1 MFPKLWHGDGVWGSV
16 LGAFV
21 QGARVLVPG
30 EGIVETSVRIE
41 GDKIAAVGADAA
53 PGDRIVDAESLLLL
67 PGIVDLHG
75 DAFERQI
82 MPRPGVHFP
91 MQVAFADTDR
101 QLIANGITTAY
112 HAVTFSWEPGLRG
125 RDTVVAIVDGLDKA
139 RPCLLADSRFHLRFE
154 LYNLDVADEVA
165 DWMQRG
171 RVDLLAFNEH
181 MAPILRKA
189 DRGEP
194 LGTYTGRTGLSEEAF
209 LALVRGLEART
220 DEVAPTVGRLAEIAR
235 ANNIPMASHDDRT
248 ADERRHFNALGCDIA
263 EFPLTLEAAE
273 ESRRLCNT
281 AIFGAPNVVRG
292 GSHMKDG
299 GIRAA
304 DEVRAGRCST
314 LVSDYYY
321 PALPQ
326 APFILADAGD
336 APLADAWNLV
346 SRNPARAA
354 GLDDRGEI
362 AVGKRADFL
371 LVAPPDGGRAIV
383 KATFCGGKPVMIS
396 DWI

>member
-1 MFPKLWHGDGVWGSV
+1 M
-16 LGAFV
+16 GAV
-21 QGARVLVPG
+21 IQGARVLVPG
-30 EGIVETSVRIE
+30 EGLVETSVRIE
-41 GDKIAAVGADAA
+41 GETIAAVGVDAG
-53 PGDRIVDAESLLLL
+53 PRDRIVEAAGLLLL

-101 QLIANGITTAY
+101 QLISNGITTAY
-112 HAVTFSWEPGLRG
+112 HAVTYSWEPGLRG
-125 RDTVVAIVDGLDKA
+125 RDTVIAILDGLEET
-139 RPCLLADSRFHLRFE
+139 RPRLLADSRFHLRYE
-154 LYNLDVADEVA
+154 LYNLDVADEVV
-165 DWMQRG
+165 DWMQCG

-194 LGTYTGRTGLSEEAF
+194 LGTYTGRTGLSEDAF
-209 LALVRGLEART
+209 LALVRGLDART
-220 DEVAPTVGRLAEIAR
+220 DEVAPTVGRLAEIAK
-235 ANNIPMASHDDRT
+235 ANGIPMASHDDRT
-248 ADERRHFNALGCDIA
+248 PDERRHFNALGCGIA
-263 EFPLTLEAAE
+263 EFPLTLDAAE
-273 ESRRLCNT
+273 ESRKLGNT
-281 AIFGAPNVVRG
+281 AIFGAPNVLRG

-326 APFILADAGD
+326 APFILAAAGD
-336 APLADAWNLV
+336 APLEDAWSLV

-362 AVGKRADFL
+362 AAGKRADIL
-371 LVAPPDGGRAIV
+371 LIAPPAGGLAEVRT
-383 KATFCGGKPVMIS
+383 TFCGGKPVLVS

>member
-1 MFPKLWHGDGVWGSV
+1 M
-16 LGAFV
+16 
-21 QGARVLVPG
+21 QGGRVLVPG
-30 EGIVETSVRIE
+30 EGLVETSVRIE
-41 GDKIAAVGADAA
+41 GDRIAAVGADAG
-53 PGDRIVDAESLLLL
+53 PNDRIVDAAGLLVL

-75 DAFERQI
+75 DAFERQL

-91 MQVAFADTDR
+91 TEVAFADTDR
-101 QLIANGITTAY
+101 QLISNGITTAY
-112 HAVTFSWEPGLRG
+112 HAVTYSWEPGLRG
-125 RDTVVAIVDGLDKA
+125 RDTVIEVIDGLEEA
-139 RPCLLADSRFHLRFE
+139 RGRLRADSRFHLRFE

-194 LGTYTGRTGLSEEAF
+194 LGTYTGRTGLSETEF

-220 DEVAPTVGRLAEIAR
+220 DEVQPTVSRLAEIAL
-235 ANNIPMASHDDRT
+235 ANGIPMASHDDRSR
-248 ADERRHFNALGCDIA
+248 DERRHYNGLGCGIA
-263 EFPLTLEAAE
+263 EFPLTLDAAD
-273 ESRRLCNT
+273 ESKKLGNT
-281 AIFGAPNVVRG
+281 AIFGAPNVLRG

-304 DEVRAGRCST
+304 DEVRAGRCT
-314 LVSDYYY
+314 ALVSDYYY
-321 PALPQ
+321 PSLPQ
-326 APFILADAGD
+326 APFILEAAGD
-336 APLADAWNLV
+336 AKFADAWDLV

-354 GLDDRGEI
+354 GLIDRGEI
-362 AVGKRADFL
+362 APGQRADILFM
-371 LVAPPDGGRAIV
+371 APPESGGRAEV
-383 KATFCGGKPVMIS
+383 RATFAGGRPFLVS

>member
-16 LGAFV
+16 LGALV

>member
-1 MFPKLWHGDGVWGSV
+1 M
-16 LGAFV
+16 GALV

-30 EGIVETSVRIE
+30 EGLVETNVRIE
-41 GDKIAAVGADAA
+41 GGNIAEVGGDAG
-53 PGDRIVDAESLLLL
+53 PGDRLVDARGLLLL

-101 QLIANGITTAY
+101 QLISNGITTAY

-125 RDTVVAIVDGLDKA
+125 RDTVIAILDGLEEA
-139 RPCLLADSRFHLRFE
+139 RPRLLADSRFHLRFE

-189 DRGEP
+189 ERGEP
-194 LGTYTGRTGLSEEAF
+194 LGTYTGRTGLSEEDF
-209 LALVRGLEART
+209 LALVRSLDART
-220 DEVAPTVGRLAEIAR
+220 DEVAPTVKRLAELAR
-235 ANNIPMASHDDRT
+235 THNIPMASHDDRT
-248 ADERRHFNALGCDIA
+248 PDERQHFNALGCGIA

-273 ESRRLCNT
+273 ESRKLGNT
-281 AIFGAPNVVRG
+281 AIFGAPNVLRG

-304 DEVRAGRCST
+304 DEVRAGRCSA

-326 APFILADAGD
+326 APFILAEAGD
-336 APLADAWNLV
+336 APLEQAWDLV
-346 SRNPARAA
+346 SRNPAKAA

-362 AVGKRADFL
+362 LPGKRADFL
-371 LVAPPDGGRAIV
+371 LVAPPDGGRATV
-383 KATFCGGKPVMIS
+383 KATFCAGKPVLVS

>member
-1 MFPKLWHGDGVWGSV
+1 MI
-16 LGAFV
+16 
-21 QGARVLVPG
+21 QGARVLIPG
-30 EGIVETSVRIE
+30 EGLVETSVRIE
-41 GDKIAAVGADAA
+41 GETIAAVGVDAG
-53 PGDRIVDAESLLLL
+53 PGDRIVQAAGLLLL

-91 MQVAFADTDR
+91 MHVAFADTDR
-101 QLIANGITTAY
+101 QLISNGITTAY

-125 RDTVVAIVDGLDKA
+125 RDTVIAILDGLEEA
-139 RPCLLADSRFHLRFE
+139 RPRLLADSRFHLRFE

-194 LGTYTGRTGLSEEAF
+194 LGTYTGRTGLSEDAF
-209 LALVRGLEART
+209 LALVRGLDART
-220 DEVAPTVGRLAEIAR
+220 DEVGPTVSRLANIAK
-235 ANNIPMASHDDRT
+235 ANGIPMASHDDRT
-248 ADERRHFNALGCDIA
+248 PDERRHFNALGCGIA
-263 EFPLTLEAAE
+263 EFPLTLDAAE
-273 ESRRLCNT
+273 ESRKLGNT
-281 AIFGAPNVVRG
+281 AIFGAPNVLRG

-304 DEVRAGRCST
+304 DEVRAGRCSA

-326 APFILADAGD
+326 APFILAAAGD
-336 APLADAWNLV
+336 ASLEEAWSLV

-362 AVGKRADFL
+362 AAGKRADFL
-371 LVAPPDGGRAIV
+371 LMAPPAGGRAEV
-383 KATFCGGKPVMIS
+383 RATFCGGKPVLVS

>member
-1 MFPKLWHGDGVWGSV
+1 M
-16 LGAFV
+16 
-21 QGARVLVPG
+21 LVPG

-139 RPCLLADSRFHLRFE
+139 RPCLLADLRFHLRFE

-371 LVAPPDGGRAIV
+371 LVVPPDGGRAIV

>member
-16 LGAFV
+16 LGALV

-154 LYNLDVADEVA
+154 LYNLDVADEMA

-171 RVDLLAFNEH
+171 RPICLLLMS

-189 DRGEP
+189 DEGEP
-194 LGTYTGRTGLSEEAF
+194 LGTYTGRTGLSKSF
-209 LALVRGLEART
+209 PPCLVRGLEART
-220 DEVAPTVGRLAEIAR
+220 DEVAPTVGQLAKYPGQTI
-235 ANNIPMASHDDRT
+235 
-248 ADERRHFNALGCDIA
+248 
-263 EFPLTLEAAE
+263 
-273 ESRRLCNT
+273 SRWH
-281 AIFGAPNVVRG
+281 P
-292 GSHMKDG
+292 
-299 GIRAA
+299 
-304 DEVRAGRCST
+304 
-314 LVSDYYY
+314 
-321 PALPQ
+321 
-326 APFILADAGD
+326 
-336 APLADAWNLV
+336 
-346 SRNPARAA
+346 
-354 GLDDRGEI
+354 
-362 AVGKRADFL
+362 
-371 LVAPPDGGRAIV
+371 
-383 KATFCGGKPVMIS
+383 
-396 DWI
+396 

>member
-1 MFPKLWHGDGVWGSV
+1 M
-16 LGAFV
+16 GALV

-41 GDKIAAVGADAA
+41 GEKIAGVGVDARL
-53 PGDRIVDAESLLLL
+53 GDRLVDARGLLLL

-101 QLIANGITTAY
+101 QLISNGITTAY

-125 RDTVVAIVDGLDKA
+125 RDTVVAIVDGLEEA
-139 RPCLLADSRFHLRFE
+139 RPRLLADSRFHLRFE

-189 DRGEP
+189 DRGES
-194 LGTYTGRTGLSEEAF
+194 LGTYTGRTGLSEEDF

-220 DEVAPTVGRLAEIAR
+220 DEVAPTVSRLAEIAK

-248 ADERRHFNALGCDIA
+248 PDERRHFNALGCGIA
-263 EFPLTLEAAE
+263 EFPLTLGAAE
-273 ESRRLCNT
+273 ESRKLGNT
-281 AIFGAPNVVRG
+281 AIFGAPNVLRG

-304 DEVRAGRCST
+304 DEVRAGRCSA

-326 APFILADAGD
+326 APFILAEAGD
-336 APLADAWNLV
+336 ASLADAWDLV
-346 SRNPARAA
+346 SCNPAHAA
-354 GLDDRGEI
+354 GLHDRGEI
-362 AVGKRADFL
+362 AVGKRADLL
-371 LVAPPDGGRAIV
+371 LVALPDGGRARV
-383 KATFCGGKPVMIS
+383 KATFCTGKPVMVS

>member
-1 MFPKLWHGDGVWGSV
+1 M
-16 LGAFV
+16 GALIE
-21 QGARVLVPG
+21 GARVLVPG
-30 EGIVETSVRIE
+30 EGLVETSVRIE
-41 GDKIAAVGADAA
+41 GDVIAAVGVDAA
-53 PGDRIVDAESLLLL
+53 SGDRLVDARGLLLL

-91 MQVAFADTDR
+91 MQVAFSDTDR
-101 QLIANGITTAY
+101 QLISNGITTAY
-112 HAVTFSWEPGLRG
+112 HAVTYSWEPGLRG
-125 RDTVVAIVDGLDKA
+125 RDTVVAIVDGLDEA
-139 RPCLLADSRFHLRFE
+139 RPRLLADSRFHLRFE

-165 DWMQRG
+165 DWMQGG

-189 DRGEP
+189 DQGEP
-194 LGTYTGRTGLSEEAF
+194 LGTYTGRTGLSEEDF
-209 LALVRGLEART
+209 VALVRGLEART
-220 DEVAPTVGRLAEIAR
+220 DEVAPTVSRLAEIAK

-248 ADERRHFNALGCDIA
+248 ADDRRHFNALGCGIA
-263 EFPLTLEAAE
+263 EFPLTLDAAE
-273 ESRRLCNT
+273 ESRKLGNT
-281 AIFGAPNVVRG
+281 AIFGAPNVLRG
-292 GSHMKDG
+292 GSHLKDE

-304 DEVRAGRCST
+304 DEVRAGRCSA

-326 APFILADAGD
+326 APFILAESGA
-336 APLADAWNLV
+336 AALEDAWDLV

-354 GLDDRGEI
+354 GLHDRGEI
-362 AVGKRADFL
+362 AVGKRADL
-371 LVAPPDGGRAIV
+371 LLLAPPDGGRATV
-383 KATFCGGKPVMIS
+383 KATFCTGKPVMVS

>member
-1 MFPKLWHGDGVWGSV
+1 M
-16 LGAFV
+16 GAV
-21 QGARVLVPG
+21 IQGGKVLVPG
-30 EGIVETSVRIE
+30 AGLIETSIRIE
-41 GDKIAAVGADAA
+41 DDRIVSVGADAA
-53 PGDRIVDAESLLLL
+53 PGDRIVNATGLLVL

-75 DAFERQI
+75 DAFERQL

-91 MQVAFADTDR
+91 TEVAFADTDR

-125 RDTVVAIVDGLDKA
+125 RGTVIEILNGLEEA
-139 RPCLLADSRFHLRFE
+139 RPLLLADSRFHLRFE

-165 DWMQRG
+165 HWMGQG

-194 LGTYTGRTGLSEEAF
+194 LGTYTGRTGLSEQDF
-209 LALVRGLEART
+209 LTLVRSLEART
-220 DEVAPTVGRLAEIAR
+220 DEVGPTVSRLAEIAR
-235 ANNIPMASHDDRT
+235 EKGIPMASHDDRT
-248 ADERRHFNALGCDIA
+248 AEERRDFNALGCGIA

-273 ESRRLCNT
+273 ESRKLGNT
-281 AIFGAPNVVRG
+281 AIFGSPNVLRG

-304 DEVRAGRCST
+304 DEVKAGRCSA

-326 APFILADAGD
+326 APFILADDGD
-336 APLADAWNLV
+336 ADFADAWNLV

-354 GLDDRGEI
+354 GLDDRGEL
-362 AVGKRADFL
+362 AAGQRADI
-371 LVAPPDGGRAIV
+371 VIAARPQDGRASV
-383 KATFCGGKPVMIS
+383 RAVFCGGKPVLVS

>member
-1 MFPKLWHGDGVWGSV
+1 M
-16 LGAFV
+16 
-21 QGARVLVPG
+21 
-30 EGIVETSVRIE
+30 
-41 GDKIAAVGADAA
+41 
-53 PGDRIVDAESLLLL
+53 
-67 PGIVDLHG
+67 
-75 DAFERQI
+75 
-82 MPRPGVHFP
+82 
-91 MQVAFADTDR
+91 
-101 QLIANGITTAY
+101 
-112 HAVTFSWEPGLRG
+112 
-125 RDTVVAIVDGLDKA
+125 
-139 RPCLLADSRFHLRFE
+139 
-154 LYNLDVADEVA
+154 
-165 DWMQRG
+165 
-171 RVDLLAFNEH
+171 
-181 MAPILRKA
+181 
-189 DRGEP
+189 
-194 LGTYTGRTGLSEEAF
+194 
-209 LALVRGLEART
+209 RGLEART

-235 ANNIPMASHDDRT
+235 ANKIPMASHDDRT

-273 ESRRLCNT
+273 ESRRLRNT

-326 APFILADAGD
+326 APFILLADAGD
-336 APLADAWNLV
+336 SPLADAWNLV

-371 LVAPPDGGRAIV
+371 LVAPPDGGHAIV

-396 DWI
+396 DWL

>member
-1 MFPKLWHGDGVWGSV
+1 M
-16 LGAFV
+16 
-21 QGARVLVPG
+21 LVPG

>member
-1 MFPKLWHGDGVWGSV
+1 M
-16 LGAFV
+16 GAV
-21 QGARVLVPG
+21 IEGARVLVPG
-30 EGIVETSVRIE
+30 EGLVETNVRIE
-41 GDKIAAVGADAA
+41 GDRIAAVGVDAGA
-53 PGDRIVDAESLLLL
+53 GDRLVDARGLLLL

-101 QLIANGITTAY
+101 QLISNGITTAY
-112 HAVTFSWEPGLRG
+112 HAVTYSWEPGLRG
-125 RDTVVAIVDGLDKA
+125 RDSVIAIVDGLDEA
-139 RPCLLADSRFHLRFE
+139 RPRLLADSRFHLRFE

-194 LGTYTGRTGLSEEAF
+194 LGTYTGRTGLSEEDF

-220 DEVAPTVGRLAEIAR
+220 DEVAPTVSRLAEVAK

-248 ADERRHFNALGCDIA
+248 SDDRRHFNALGCGIA
-263 EFPLTLEAAE
+263 EFPLTLDAAE
-273 ESRRLCNT
+273 ESRKLGNT
-281 AIFGAPNVVRG
+281 AIFGAPNVLRG

-304 DEVRAGRCST
+304 DEVRAGRCSA

-326 APFILADAGD
+326 APFILAEAGD
-336 APLADAWNLV
+336 AELAEAWDLV

-354 GLDDRGEI
+354 GLDDRGGI
-362 AVGKRADFL
+362 AVGKRADLL
-371 LVAPPDGGRAIV
+371 LVASPESGRAAI
-383 KATFCGGKPVMIS
+383 KTTFCAGKPVMVS

>member
-1 MFPKLWHGDGVWGSV
+1 M
-16 LGAFV
+16 GALI

-30 EGIVETSVRIE
+30 EGLVETDVRIE
-41 GDKIAAVGADAA
+41 GDKIAAVGGDAG
-53 PGDRIVDAESLLLL
+53 PGDRLVDARGLLLL

-101 QLIANGITTAY
+101 QLISNGITTAY
-112 HAVTFSWEPGLRG
+112 HAVTYSWEPGLRG
-125 RDTVVAIVDGLDKA
+125 RDTVVAIVDGLEEA
-139 RPCLLADSRFHLRFE
+139 RPRLLADSRFHLRYE

-189 DRGEP
+189 DRGDS
-194 LGTYTGRTGLSEEAF
+194 LGTYTGRTGLSEEGF
-209 LALVRGLEART
+209 LAMVRGLEART
-220 DEVAPTVGRLAEIAR
+220 DEVAPTVSRLAEIAR

-248 ADERRHFNALGCDIA
+248 PDERRHFNALGCGIA
-263 EFPLTLEAAE
+263 EFPLTLDAAE
-273 ESRRLCNT
+273 ESRKLGNT
-281 AIFGAPNVVRG
+281 AIFGAPNVLRG
-292 GSHMKDG
+292 GSHMTDG

-304 DEVRAGRCST
+304 DEVRAGRCSA

-326 APFILADAGD
+326 APFILAEAGD
-336 APLADAWNLV
+336 ASLAEAWDLV

-371 LVAPPDGGRAIV
+371 LVAPPDGERASV
-383 KATFCGGKPVMIS
+383 KATFCAGKPVMVS